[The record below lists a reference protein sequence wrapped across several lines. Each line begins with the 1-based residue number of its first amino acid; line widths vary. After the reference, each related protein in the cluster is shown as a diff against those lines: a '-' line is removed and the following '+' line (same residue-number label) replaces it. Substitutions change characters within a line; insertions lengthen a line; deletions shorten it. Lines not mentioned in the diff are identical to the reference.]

1 MKGRWSGTGA
11 AETSLPALTGNHHG
25 PAQKGSGPGASPKDH
40 GGKTSVNT
48 LSTSSFQQGGGG
60 AATGEQK
67 DKTVS
72 SCSLSVSNDK
82 ITAVHE
88 VIFLP
93 WPLVAA
99 SQNPDHPSGSHR
111 LAPPTSSPAPAQL
124 HSELPCA
131 GLSSWKGGTT
141 SCLLAPCPS
150 PHTSR
155 SALDRAEPQADAQK
169 CLLREFPGGL
179 AG

>member
-25 PAQKGSGPGASPKDH
+25 PAQKGSGPRASPKDH

-60 AATGEQK
+60 AATREQK
-67 DKTVS
+67 DKTAS

-99 SQNPDHPSGSHR
+99 SQNPDHPSGSCR

-124 HSELPCA
+124 PPSTVSCLVLGSAPGSGGPHLAYWLPVPLPTLPGA
-131 GLSSWKGGTT
+131 PWTGLSPKQM
-141 SCLLAPCPS
+141 L
-150 PHTSR
+150 R
-155 SALDRAEPQADAQK
+155 SV
-169 CLLREFPGGL
+169 C
-179 AG
+179 